1 MNQTQF
7 FGTAKSRKNVRYPR
21 IWLGAILLILN
32 LLPLAESETIRVRYP
47 QGSTHGFVALRT
59 LDGKIIATG
68 EATQTVRGFQV
79 TSRLT
84 FHFRD
89 GSIDDDETVFLQKG
103 VFRLLSDHHIQ
114 HGPSF
119 PKPTDL
125 LINAV
130 DGELIWR
137 DQDGTTTQTH
147 MDLPEDLSNG
157 LPPNLL
163 LNISLSTAETK
174 VSYIVPGRKPRLI
187 HISIKPIGTA
197 AFSVGTLRRKAID
210 FALHVELGGITGVV
224 APIIGKQ
231 PPDFHIWLQDGK
243 PPAFIRE
250 EGALYEGGPIWR
262 MEQLSPTLR

>member
-1 MNQTQF
+1 MLFPKTC
-7 FGTAKSRKNVRYPR
+7 FGAT
-21 IWLGAILLILN
+21 LLISA
-32 LLPLAESETIRVRYP
+32 LAPIAKSETIPVRYP
-47 QGSTHGFVALRT
+47 QGSTHGFLALRT

-68 EATQTVRGFQV
+68 ESTQTVRGDRV
-79 TSRLT
+79 TATLT

-89 GSIDDDETVFLQKG
+89 GSIDDDETIFSQKG

-119 PKPTDL
+119 PKPIDL
-125 LINAV
+125 LINAS

-137 DQDGTTTQTH
+137 DEDGTTTHTH
-147 MDLPEDLSNG
+147 MDLPEDVSNG

-163 LNISLSTAETK
+163 VNISPSTAETK
-174 VSYIVPGRKPRLI
+174 VSYVVAGKKPRLI
-187 HISIKPIGTA
+187 HISIKPTGTR
-197 AFSVGTLRRKAID
+197 AFSAGTLRRNATD
-210 FALHVELGGITGVV
+210 FALHIELGGVVGVM

-231 PPDFHIWLQDGK
+231 PPDLHIWLQDGK

-250 EGALYEGGPIWR
+250 EGALYEGGPVWR

>member
-1 MNQTQF
+1 
-7 FGTAKSRKNVRYPR
+7 VRFSR
-21 IWLGAILLILN
+21 IWLGTTLLISTV
-32 LLPLAESETIRVRYP
+32 AFTASAETIRVRYP
-47 QGSTHGFVALRT
+47 QGSTHGFLALRT

-68 EATQTVRGFQV
+68 ESTQTVRGIQV

-89 GSIDDDETVFLQKG
+89 GSIDDDETIFSQKG
-103 VFRLLSDHHIQ
+103 VFRLVSDHHIQ

-119 PKPTDL
+119 PKPIDL
-125 LINAV
+125 LINAL

-137 DQDGTTTQTH
+137 DEDGTSTQTH
-147 MDLPEDLSNG
+147 MDLPDDISNG

-163 LNISLSTAETK
+163 VNISPTIPETK
-174 VSYIVPGRKPRLI
+174 VSYIVAGKKSRLI
-187 HISIKPIGTA
+187 HVSIKPTGTA
-197 AFSVGTLRRKAID
+197 AFSVGTLRRKATD
-210 FALHVELGGITGVV
+210 FTLHVELGGITGVV

-250 EGALYEGGPIWR
+250 EGALYEGGPVWR
-262 MEQLSPTLR
+262 MEQLSPMLR

>member
-1 MNQTQF
+1 MLFYRTW
-7 FGTAKSRKNVRYPR
+7 FGIAPLISMMAFTA
-21 IWLGAILLILN
+21 GA
-32 LLPLAESETIRVRYP
+32 ETIHVRYP
-47 QGSTHGFVALRT
+47 QGSTHGFLALKT

-68 EATQTVRGFQV
+68 EATQTVHGNQV

-89 GSIDDDETVFLQKG
+89 GSIDDDETIFSQKG
-103 VFRLLSDHHIQ
+103 VFHLLSDHHIQ

-119 PKPTDL
+119 PKPVDL
-125 LINAV
+125 LINAL
-130 DGELIWR
+130 DGELISR
-137 DQDGTTTQTH
+137 DENGTISQMH
-147 MDLPEDLSNG
+147 MDLPEDVSNG

-163 LNISLSTAETK
+163 VNISPSIAETK
-174 VSYIVPGRKPRLI
+174 ISYIVAGKKPRLI
-187 HISIKPIGTA
+187 QVSIKPTGTT
-197 AFSVGTLRRKAID
+197 AFVVGTLRREATD
-210 FALHVELGGITGVV
+210 FTLHVELGGITGVV

-250 EGALYEGGPIWR
+250 EGALYEGGPVWR

>member
-1 MNQTQF
+1 MRF
-7 FGTAKSRKNVRYPR
+7 SR
-21 IWLGAILLILN
+21 IWLGTTLLISTV
-32 LLPLAESETIRVRYP
+32 AFTASAETIRVRYP
-47 QGSTHGFVALRT
+47 QGSTHGFLALRT

-68 EATQTVRGFQV
+68 EATQTVRGIQV

-89 GSIDDDETVFLQKG
+89 GSIDDDETIFSQKG
-103 VFRLLSDHHIQ
+103 VFRLISDHHIQ

-119 PKPTDL
+119 PKPIDL
-125 LINAV
+125 LINTL

-137 DQDGTTTQTH
+137 DEVGTSTQTR
-147 MDLPEDLSNG
+147 MDLPNDVSNG

-163 LNISLSTAETK
+163 VNISPTIPETK
-174 VSYIVPGRKPRLI
+174 VSYIVAGKKPRLI
-187 HISIKPIGTA
+187 HVSIKPTGTA
-197 AFSVGTLRRKAID
+197 AFSVGTLRRKATD
-210 FALHVELGGITGVV
+210 FTLHVELGGITGVV

-250 EGALYEGGPIWR
+250 EGALYEGGPVWR
-262 MEQLSPTLR
+262 MEQLSPMLR